1 MTAAGIEHSKLWLL
15 LRSHRWNV
23 RGDVDMSQSEVRS
36 QTARRNMDMER
47 RYDGAVK
54 WIRRK
59 HHVAFVELTNL
70 LLLYGRAMREV
81 RLK

>member
-1 MTAAGIEHSKLWLL
+1 
-15 LRSHRWNV
+15 
-23 RGDVDMSQSEVRS
+23 MSQSEVRS